1 LSLGVKSSVQR
12 ETRHMK
18 VKISYELEWEPSD
31 LAKTC
36 HDNVVDQWLSDYDMH
51 WMVEDKLMSD
61 IKVEVQQ
68 A

>member
-1 LSLGVKSSVQR
+1 
-12 ETRHMK
+12 MK
-18 VKISYELEWEPSD
+18 VKISFELDWAPSD
-31 LAKTC
+31 LAKRC